1 MLEDE
6 ELDRDTSR
14 EVDNEW
20 STRKAINTL
29 NSRLY
34 YKVAISS

>member
-1 MLEDE
+1 MSEDK

-14 EVDNEW
+14 EVDSEW
-20 STRKAINTL
+20 STRKAID
-29 NSRLY
+29 SRLY